1 MKNFNSNTTNED
13 EWLTPPELLKALG
26 LFDLDPCAPVVRPWD
41 MAKTH
46 YTREDDGLSLPW
58 QGRVWLN
65 PPYGTKTFIWLEKL
79 AEHKSGIALIFARTE
94 TKGFHAQI
102 WDKADALFFFRGRLR
117 FHYVSGE
124 KGGTA
129 NAPSCLVS
137 YSKKDTASIEKAF
150 SDGLLQGKLVIL

>member
-1 MKNFNSNTTNED
+1 MTGI
-13 EWLTPPELLKALG
+13 ELIAQEKPSGPTAFFRSKAW
-26 LFDLDPCAPVVRPWD
+26 PVMWPWD